1 MLLSIAG
8 KRLLCY
14 DEKKQEGGVGLE
26 NVGYVSE
33 VIFREMPP
41 ASSYLC
47 ELPVVRYLARAGRL
61 PFRAPVTF
69 LVGENGA
76 GKSTLL
82 EAIATDHES
91 ICFTEHPPAHTP

>member
-1 MLLSIAG
+1 M
-8 KRLLCY
+8 
-14 DEKKQEGGVGLE
+14 E

-41 ASSYLC
+41 ANSYLC

-69 LVGENGA
+69 LVGEWCGKVYAA
-76 GKSTLL
+76 GS
-82 EAIATDHES
+82 HRGGGG
-91 ICFTEHPPAHTP
+91 F